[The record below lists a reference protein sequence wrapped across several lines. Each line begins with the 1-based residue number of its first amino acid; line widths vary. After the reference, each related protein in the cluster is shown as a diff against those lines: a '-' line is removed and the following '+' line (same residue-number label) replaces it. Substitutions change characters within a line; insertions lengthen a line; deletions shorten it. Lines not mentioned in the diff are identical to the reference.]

1 MVQLSNMLKTH
12 GNPRSVPAALGSNM
26 VKLTNSTHDFASL
39 FQVSSSSSLSS
50 YTPRSSSPS
59 SYPKS
64 ATYTST
70 AHHAEL
76 DNQLASSLSR
86 TKSSQPTPIP
96 TSTGASISATTL
108 SAIKQ
113 PLSSTSSSS
122 PYDSAFNFPPT
133 APLSIKPIGTRRLRS
148 AREGSINSADPG

>member
-1 MVQLSNMLKTH
+1 MVQLSNMLKAH

-26 VKLTNSTHDFASL
+26 VKLTNSTHDFATL
-39 FQVSSSSSLSS
+39 FQVSSASSSSLTA

-64 ATYTST
+64 AAYTSTST
-70 AHHAEL
+70 AHHAEP

-86 TKSSQPTPIP
+86 TKSSQAIP
-96 TSTGASISATTL
+96 STL
-108 SAIKQ
+108 SAVKQ
-113 PLSSTSSSS
+113 PLSSSSS

-133 APLSIKPIGTRRLRS
+133 APLSIKPNGTRRLRS

>member
-39 FQVSSSSSLSS
+39 FQVSSSSSLSA

-64 ATYTST
+64 AAYTST
-70 AHHAEL
+70 AHHVEL

-86 TKSSQPTPIP
+86 TKSSQPTSIS
-96 TSTGASISATTL
+96 TSTGTGISTTL